1 MTPKERI
8 LAVLNRQPV
17 DRLPVDLW
25 YTPEIAVALRQ
36 HFGVQDDSAMWQALG
51 LDKIVWDFI
60 DYKTEGGERAG
71 AQSGAG
77 AESGGDRTMWGVP
90 LRQIQAGEAH
100 YAEFG
105 AAPLKGYDTP
115 GSLAAYPWWPQLDRF
130 DYDGAVA
137 LAERASRDYPVIG
150 PWVSLL
156 EIYCQLRG
164 LERSMLDLCEKPKLV
179 DAILDRVEDIQ
190 MAMMKRLFARGGKH
204 LELVFISD
212 DIAGQQA
219 LLMSPRMWAAH
230 LQPRLKR
237 WCDLIH
243 AHGLRVFYHTDGAA
257 RPLLKPI
264 LDCGVD
270 VLNPIQHACPGMD
283 LAELKKEFGSR
294 VIFHGGVDNQSI
306 LPRGTAEQVRA
317 EVKECLRTLGAGG
330 EGFICCSC
338 HNVQA
343 GTPLENILA
352 MVETVHQSADRP
364 GERMPAGP
372 RTGLARV
379 SSPSPPLEERA
390 GERRH
395 FSPNPMNKVRI
406 GVIGAGWWATSA
418 HIPAVNAHPEAV
430 LVAVQS
436 REKTKAER
444 IARDFGAKHACTSLD
459 EMLSLE
465 ALDAVIISST
475 PNVHF
480 VQAKAA
486 LQRGLHVLI
495 EKPMTFT
502 AAEARELVALA
513 AQRKLHLL
521 VSCPWHFTAH
531 ALEARRLLQ
540 SGQLGELKLISVLM
554 TNPVDKLLRGINTV
568 PTHNAEAVYVEPR
581 PGSYSDPEVAGGGQI
596 FCQVSHAAAFLT
608 FLTGFRAAEVYSRFD
623 RDGSPN
629 DLYNALTITLENGT
643 LVNLAST
650 AATPLDQRN
659 YEIRVFGTKAILQL
673 ELWQGTMTL
682 TDFAG
687 NRTEFIPLN
696 KDEIYPSGAPA
707 LNLIDVILGKAR
719 NGSPGELGLASMEII
734 EAACESAQTNRCEQV
749 RPVKHPHHAGP
760 DPSQPAA
767 ARHQA

>member
-1 MTPKERI
+1 MSPKERI

-25 YTPEIAVALRQ
+25 YTPEIGVKLRE
-36 HFGVQDDSAMWQALG
+36 HFGVPDDFAMWQALG

-60 DYKTEGGERAG
+60 DYNTEGGERAG

-90 LRQIQAGEAH
+90 LKPIQAGEAH

-137 LAERASRDYPVIG
+137 LAERASGDYPVIG
-150 PWVSLL
+150 PWVSLF

-164 LERSMLDLCEKPKLV
+164 LEQSMLDLCENPKLV
-179 DAILDRVEDIQ
+179 DAILDRVEEVQ
-190 MAMMKRLFARGGKH
+190 TEMMKRLFTRVGKH

-219 LLMSPRMWAAH
+219 LLMSPRMWATH

-243 AHGLRVFYHTDGAA
+243 AHGLRVLYHTDGAA

-283 LAELKKEFGSR
+283 MAELKKEFGFR

-306 LPRGTAEQVRA
+306 LPRGTVEQVRA

-352 MVETVHQSADRP
+352 MVEAVHESSEHEVRRQVVR
-364 GERMPAGP
+364 
-372 RTGLARV
+372 AR
-379 SSPSPPLEERA
+379 
-390 GERRH
+390 
-395 FSPNPMNKVRI
+395 NKVGI

-418 HIPAVNAHPEAV
+418 HLPAIQSHPGAE

-436 REKTKAER
+436 REQAKAEK
-444 IARDFGAKHACTSLD
+444 IARDFGAEHACTGIEELLGLPGLD
-459 EMLSLE
+459 G
-465 ALDAVIISST
+465 VIISTT
-475 PNVHF
+475 PNVHY

-486 LQRGLHVLI
+486 LERGLHVLL

-502 AAEARELVALA
+502 AQEARELIGIA
-513 AQRKLHLL
+513 ARKKLQLL
-521 VSCPWHFTAH
+521 ISCPWHFTGQG
-531 ALEARRLLQ
+531 LEARRLIR
-540 SGQLGELKLISVLM
+540 SGALGEIKMVSVLM
-554 TNPVDKLLRGINTV
+554 TNPIDKLLRGINTT
-568 PTHNAEAVYVEPR
+568 PTHGINNVYVAPR
-581 PGSYSDPEVAGGGQI
+581 AGSYNDPAIAGGGQI
-596 FCQVSHAAAFLT
+596 YCQVSHAAAYLT
-608 FLTGFRAAEVYSRFD
+608 FLTGLRPAEVYARFD

-629 DLYNALTITLENGT
+629 DIYNALTITLENGA

-650 AATPLDQRN
+650 GATPLCERN
-659 YEIRVFGTKAILQL
+659 YEVRVFGSQAILLL
-673 ELWQGTMTL
+673 ELWRGTMTL
-682 TDFAG
+682 VDFAG
-687 NRTEFIPLN
+687 QRTEFTPLREP
-696 KDEIYPSGAPA
+696 EIYPQQAPA
-707 LNLIDVILGKAR
+707 LNFIDAILGKAE
-719 NGSPGELGLASMEII
+719 NGSPGELGLAGMEII
-734 EAACESAQTNRCEQV
+734 EAACVSARTNRCEKI
-749 RPVKHPHHAGP
+749 REIKSPSTGGIGLSKHTPVGENA
-760 DPSQPAA
+760 
-767 ARHQA
+767 